1 MRTRDG
7 QTLEQSADNVEPT
20 DPDGVHERF
29 FAAASE
35 RLGDERARELD
46 ALIGTLEA
54 CADAASSP
62 ASPRMSGAQCNEET
76 THNGSAPRESVRRVA
91 LASMIG
97 TSIEWYDFFIF
108 GTASALVFGR
118 LFFPTFSELAGTL
131 AAFATFAV
139 GFVARPVGG
148 LVFGHFGDRLGRKTM
163 LVVTLTM
170 MGLATFA
177 MGLMPTYDTIGV
189 WAPILM
195 VVLRFV
201 QGLAVGGEWGG
212 AVLMATEHAGGQRRG
227 FFGSFAQVGSAV
239 GGLMSTGMF
248 LLMQQLPEEDFVAW
262 GWRVPFLVSIVLVF
276 VGLFIRLRIMES
288 PVVREDQGKQP
299 RREGAGRRAL
309 AHRHAQRAAGRGSLL
324 RARHTVLR
332 DDGLHARLHDGR
344 LRSRAEH
351 VPHRRDGGGRGPAH
365 HDTAARRALGQARP
379 TPRDHLRHAVHH
391 RVRRAAQFHD
401 HVADTRCSCGSRSS
415 SASAS
420 ATTPCTRRRRPSTTE
435 MFPAHV
441 RYSGA
446 SLGYQ
451 LGGAIAGFVPLV
463 AASLVGAAG
472 GAYWPIAALI
482 ALGGFVGFVCILL
495 VRPAVA
501 APGPQ
506 GTA

>member
-1 MRTRDG
+1 
-7 QTLEQSADNVEPT
+7 
-20 DPDGVHERF
+20 
-29 FAAASE
+29 
-35 RLGDERARELD
+35 
-46 ALIGTLEA
+46 
-54 CADAASSP
+54 
-62 ASPRMSGAQCNEET
+62 MSET

-118 LFFPTFSELAGTL
+118 LFFPNVSELAGTL

-177 MGLMPTYDTIGV
+177 MGLMPTYASIGV

-248 LLMQQLPEEDFVAW
+248 FLLTKYLPEEDFVAW
-262 GWRVPFLVSIVLVF
+262 GWRVPFLLSIVLVF

-288 PVVREDQGKQP
+288 PEFAKIKENSRVVKVPVVELLRTDTRNVLLAAGLYCAHGILFYAMTVYTLAYTTTAYGLERNTYLIGVTAA
-299 RREGAGRRAL
+299 GAGQLITIPLLGALSDKLGRRPVIIFGTLFIIAFAVPLNFLITSQLPVLMWL
-309 AHRHAQRAAGRGSLL
+309 AVVVSICIGHNAVYS
-324 RARHTVLR
+324 
-332 DDGLHARLHDGR
+332 
-344 LRSRAEH
+344 
-351 VPHRRDGGGRGPAH
+351 P
-365 HDTAARRALGQARP
+365 TAALY
-379 TPRDHLRHAVHH
+379 
-391 RVRRAAQFHD
+391 
-401 HVADTRCSCGSRSS
+401 
-415 SASAS
+415 
-420 ATTPCTRRRRPSTTE
+420 TE

-482 ALGGFVGFVCILL
+482 ALAGFVGFVCILL
-495 VRPAVA
+495 VRPTGA
-501 APGPQ
+501 APGPRS
-506 GTA
+506 TP

>member
-1 MRTRDG
+1 MQNTN
-7 QTLEQSADNVEPT
+7 S
-20 DPDGVHERF
+20 
-29 FAAASE
+29 
-35 RLGDERARELD
+35 
-46 ALIGTLEA
+46 
-54 CADAASSP
+54 
-62 ASPRMSGAQCNEET
+62 
-76 THNGSAPRESVRRVA
+76 GSAPRESVRRVA

-148 LVFGHFGDRLGRKTM
+148 LLFGHIGDRIGRKTT

-170 MGLATFA
+170 MGVATFL
-177 MGLMPTYDTIGV
+177 MGLMPTYAVIGV

-195 VVLRFV
+195 VVLRFA

-212 AVLMATEHAGGQRRG
+212 AVLMATEHSDRKRRG

-248 LLMQQLPEEDFVAW
+248 LAMQQLPEDDFVSW

-276 VGLFIRLRIMES
+276 VGVFIRLRIMES
-288 PVVREDQGKQP
+288 PVFARIKETSRLAKVPVVELLRSDTRNVLLAAGLYLAHGVLFYAMTVYTLAYTTSEYGLE
-299 RREGAGRRAL
+299 RNTYLIGVTAAGAIQILTIPTLGALSDKLGRRPVIIFGTLFVVAFAVPLNFMITSQVPLLMWL
-309 AHRHAQRAAGRGSLL
+309 AVVIGICIGHNAVYA
-324 RARHTVLR
+324 
-332 DDGLHARLHDGR
+332 
-344 LRSRAEH
+344 
-351 VPHRRDGGGRGPAH
+351 P
-365 HDTAARRALGQARP
+365 TAALY
-379 TPRDHLRHAVHH
+379 
-391 RVRRAAQFHD
+391 
-401 HVADTRCSCGSRSS
+401 S
-415 SASAS
+415 
-420 ATTPCTRRRRPSTTE
+420 E

-451 LGGAIAGFVPLV
+451 LGGAIAGFVPLT

-472 GAYWPIAALI
+472 GAYWPIPELI
-482 ALGGFVGFVCILL
+482 AATGLIGFVCILL
-495 VRPAVA
+495 VRPVAETQPQEGAVDA
-501 APGPQ
+501 SRHRARVLS
-506 GTA
+506 T